1 MNIKDIECR
10 DIANE
15 ELSKIFYNGS
25 KKIGKY

>member
-1 MNIKDIECR
+1 MNSDDIKNR
-10 DIANE
+10 KLANE